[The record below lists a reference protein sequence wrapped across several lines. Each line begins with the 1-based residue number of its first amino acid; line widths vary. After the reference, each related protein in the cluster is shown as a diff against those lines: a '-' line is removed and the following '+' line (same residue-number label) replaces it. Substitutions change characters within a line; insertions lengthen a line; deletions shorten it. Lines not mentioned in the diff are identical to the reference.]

1 MVAPLRDGRAKSQRI
16 LRQHYWSET
25 RAKATLANLPRRLSG
40 RTEYCNMNGALNCP
54 NTPATW
60 FVCPVRNADVRAY
73 RKQNL
78 IERYGADM
86 RLPDLRQEIAQG
98 RRHGQMHDACMVRYV
113 DLSPGRFSTKS
124 REPSKNQVSNR
135 RKPRQPRRV
144 PQLAALL
151 FVITVTGFSAARF
164 FPHSMNLCL

>member
-1 MVAPLRDGRAKSQRI
+1 MVARSHRGYCGSS
-16 LRQHYWSET
+16 WSET

-40 RTEYCNMNGALNCP
+40 RTEYCNMNGSLNCP

-113 DLSPGRFSTKS
+113 
-124 REPSKNQVSNR
+124 E
-135 RKPRQPRRV
+135 RRV
-144 PQLAALL
+144 PQLAAL
-151 FVITVTGFSAARF
+151 
-164 FPHSMNLCL
+164 